1 MSYISAHTML
11 KPIAAEREQDELK
24 PIISERTVRRF
35 FGLVFGFAAIGLWL
49 VPSAHESADVV
60 LLKSGFT
67 AIFCFCDVAARE
79 RLTSKL
85 FATYVFIKAH
95 DVLIIV

>member
-1 MSYISAHTML
+1 MSYISAHSML
-11 KPIAAEREQDELK
+11 KPIAAAREQVELK

-49 VPSAHESADVV
+49 VPSAHDTADVV

-67 AIFCFCDVAARE
+67 AILCFCA
-79 RLTSKL
+79 
-85 FATYVFIKAH
+85 
-95 DVLIIV
+95 IIALLPRVKD